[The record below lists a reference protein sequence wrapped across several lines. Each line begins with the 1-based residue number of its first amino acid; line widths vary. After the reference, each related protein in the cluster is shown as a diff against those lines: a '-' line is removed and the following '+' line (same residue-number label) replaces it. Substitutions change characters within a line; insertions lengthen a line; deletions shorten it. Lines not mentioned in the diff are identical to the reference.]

1 MHLVVLGLN
10 HNTAPV
16 EVREKLH
23 VPDDALGDVLKA
35 LKTEGAAEAVIISTC
50 NRTEVY
56 VTGASAEESSSAVT
70 QVLATRF
77 DIERTWLQDYTYTFT
92 DDEAY
97 RHLFLVASGLDSLV
111 VGEPQILGQVKDAFR
126 TASMHETSGPLF
138 EKVFNRAFQIAK
150 RVRTETRIG
159 YNPVSISSMA
169 VDLARKIFGEFGNR
183 RILVVGAGEMC
194 EIALKHFKKD
204 GLQDILV
211 TNRTFSK
218 AQLLAEEIVGT
229 AYPFE
234 DLPNLL
240 LQVDMVLSSTGA
252 DLPIIDKPM
261 VARAMKKRKN
271 RPLFFIDIAVPRDIE
286 PAVNDIESV
295 YLYDID
301 DLKGLAQSHLS
312 SRMEESEKAHKIVEE
327 EVEKFGLW
335 LKQLEMNPLIA
346 QIRESLET
354 MRNRELKKT
363 LQKLKDADPETV
375 KQLDVLTRAI
385 VNKIVHPHLVMIKKN
400 GSPAVLELVRNLLL
414 HGEDNEKEMDSGD
427 KGEQTCP
434 DPNKSG
440 NRKTP
445 DPLSRS

>member
-23 VPDDALGDVLKA
+23 VPDEDLGEVLNA
-35 LKTEGAAEAVIISTC
+35 LKNGGAREAVVVSTC

-56 VTGASAEESSSAVT
+56 VTGDSPEHSGSVVT
-70 QVLATRF
+70 QVLAGRF
-77 DIERTWLQDYTYTFT
+77 GIETTWLRDYTYTFT

-97 RHLFLVASGLDSLV
+97 RHLFLVAAGLDSLV

-126 TASMHETSGPLF
+126 NASEHQAAGPLF

-150 RVRTETRIG
+150 RVRTETKIG

-169 VDLARKIFGEFGNR
+169 VDLARKIFGEFANR

-211 TNRTFSK
+211 TNRTLGK
-218 AQLLAEEIVGT
+218 AQQLAEAIIGS

-234 DLPNLL
+234 DLPDLL

-252 DLPIIDKPM
+252 DLPIIDKAM
-261 VARAMKKRKN
+261 VVKAMKKRKN
-271 RPLFFIDIAVPRDIE
+271 RPLFFIDIAVPRDVE
-286 PAVNDIESV
+286 PGVNDIESV

-301 DLKGLAQSHLS
+301 DLKELAQTHLS
-312 SRMEESEKAHKIVEE
+312 NRMQESEKAHKIVEE
-327 EVEKFGLW
+327 EVQKFGLW

-346 QIRESLET
+346 QIRENLEA

-363 LQKLKDADPETV
+363 LQKLKNSDPETV
-375 KQLDVLTRAI
+375 RQLDALTRAI
-385 VNKIVHPHLVMIKKN
+385 VNKIVHPHLVMIKRN
-400 GSPAVLELVRNLLL
+400 GSPAVLDVVKNLLL
-414 HGEDNEKEMDSGD
+414 YGEENEKEMDSGD
-427 KGEQTCP
+427 QGE
-434 DPNKSG
+434 
-440 NRKTP
+440 
-445 DPLSRS
+445 